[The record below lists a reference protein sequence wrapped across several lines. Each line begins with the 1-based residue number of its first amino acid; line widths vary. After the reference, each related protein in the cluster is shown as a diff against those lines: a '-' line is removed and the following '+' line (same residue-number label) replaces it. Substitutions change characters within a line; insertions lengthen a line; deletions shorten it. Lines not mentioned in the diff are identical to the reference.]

1 MAYVAISG
9 ALIEDVQ
16 DQIKK
21 LRGSEVKTIP
31 EVTRYMKMTAIPEDL
46 ELLVWGQHNNLRDVI
61 PHEWKR
67 EREDITLRV
76 DYVSA
81 EGTEQRIECQINFV
95 GSRLVCPPNAGGY
108 YHTIIVDA
116 NYHLVA
122 PYVAYAKQV
131 HEIDERWD
139 KVKEQIIKFLK
150 GCKSLNEALKLWPD
164 VRIYIPKQYIER
176 IERKVERASA
186 DSSALDILKSI
197 DTDGAVAA
205 AVGARLASAAGGSNV

>member
-21 LRGSEVKTIP
+21 LRGSEVKAIP
-31 EVTRYMKMTAIPEDL
+31 EVSRYMKMSTLPEDL
-46 ELLVWGQHNNLRDVI
+46 VQRMWGEHYHLRDVI
-61 PHEWKR
+61 PSKWKR
-67 EREDITLRV
+67 KRDDLQLRV
-76 DYVSA
+76 NYLSA
-81 EGTEQRIECQINFV
+81 EGNEQHIEVQINFT
-95 GSRLVCPPNAGGY
+95 GNNIECPPDASGY
-108 YHTIIVDA
+108 HYTVIVEEDF
-116 NYHLVA
+116 HLVA

-139 KVKEQIIKFLK
+139 KVKSQIVQFLK

-176 IERKVERASA
+176 IERKVERATA
-186 DSSALDILKSI
+186 DTSALDILKSI